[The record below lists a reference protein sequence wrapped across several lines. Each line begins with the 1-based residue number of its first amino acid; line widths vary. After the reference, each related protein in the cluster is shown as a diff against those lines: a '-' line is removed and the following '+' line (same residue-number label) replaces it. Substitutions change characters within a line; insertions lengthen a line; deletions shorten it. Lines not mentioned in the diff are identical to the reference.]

1 MPEVQRRAQER
12 CIEPR
17 YTLKKGL
24 APWKHFIGTKYCS
37 PSYYRDPN
45 RSGFQEVPATAQV
58 AQSEAQPKMWDEI
71 GLELTTFLDIWRRAE
86 TFFAAN
92 MDSVRMWLL
101 KKVDFLKHM
110 ILGSPDVEPA
120 PLPPWSL
127 ESPFQT
133 WNIYSKAS
141 LAASMLCFI
150 GFLVL
155 FSRKK
160 PIGHSKSLV
169 KRKTAL
175 RLNVRTV
182 HNRPTLDTWLEAFAL
197 LMVLCL
203 FVTIPWEWVRLYQ
216 IEVAKKTTV
225 LSEGYSNS
233 CYRED
238 HSFWEAVKVWLSW
251 NFSWDKDS
259 CEKYYKALI
268 VDPVWEVTPL
278 MGYSNSCYR
287 EDHSFWEAV
296 KVWLSWNFS
305 WDKDS
310 CEKYYKALIVD
321 PVWEVTPLM

>member
-1 MPEVQRRAQER
+1 
-12 CIEPR
+12 
-17 YTLKKGL
+17 
-24 APWKHFIGTKYCS
+24 
-37 PSYYRDPN
+37 
-45 RSGFQEVPATAQV
+45 
-58 AQSEAQPKMWDEI
+58 
-71 GLELTTFLDIWRRAE
+71 
-86 TFFAAN
+86 

-110 ILGSPDVEPA
+110 ILGSPDVEPT

-169 KRKTAL
+169 KRKTAP

-278 MGYSNSCYR
+278 MVISSAIGRMVIHPVEQMGHMTGRSLRNIMKEIPSQWQPLVMLFMPLISVTLLAAAYFRSKHTTLVVCQGKEVPTRPRNVKG
-287 EDHSFWEAV
+287 AV
-296 KVWLSWNFS
+296 QLR
-305 WDKDS
+305 
-310 CEKYYKALIVD
+310 A
-321 PVWEVTPLM
+321 